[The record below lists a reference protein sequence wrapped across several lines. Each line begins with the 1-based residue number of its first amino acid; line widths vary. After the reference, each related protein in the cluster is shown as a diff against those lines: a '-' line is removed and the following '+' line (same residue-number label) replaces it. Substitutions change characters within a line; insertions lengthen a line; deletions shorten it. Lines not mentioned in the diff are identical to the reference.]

1 MAEIPVLKQ
10 LFLHVRKFFSVGI
23 IRHWNE
29 FPSKKLNVLSK
40 DVFRL
45 DKYWLS
51 KIGVVLSGERKS

>member
-45 DKYWLS
+45 DKY
-51 KIGVVLSGERKS
+51 